1 MQTAAFTT
9 VKNKQSITLIIA
21 KSFVK
26 VATFVMGFSYIFI
39 ITYNS
44 FRLAKAGFCISFS
57 GYKFG

>member
-1 MQTAAFTT
+1 MQIAAFTT

-26 VATFVMGFSYIFI
+26 VATFVIDFSYAFI

-44 FRLAKAGFCISFS
+44 FRLEKAGFYISFR
-57 GYKFG
+57 GYKFY